1 MVHIRAK
8 SGYTDSVTQVNDID
22 VISSRHPEAELIK
35 VFVHANEKERLK
47 NAVANKN
54 TSMSHLAR
62 ALLLQWLEAQGEGGM
77 NGTHT

>member
-1 MVHIRAK
+1 MVHDIAK
-8 SGYTDSVTQVNDID
+8 NDYTDSVPQVNDID

-62 ALLLQWLEAQGEGGM
+62 ALLLQWLEVQGEGGM

>member
-1 MVHIRAK
+1 MAHSVATN
-8 SGYTDSVTQVNDID
+8 GYTDSVPQVNDVD

-62 ALLLQWLEAQGEGGM
+62 ALLLQWLEVQGEGGM

>member
-1 MVHIRAK
+1 MVHGIAK
-8 SGYTDSVTQVNDID
+8 NDYTDSVPQVNDIN
-22 VISSRHPEAELIK
+22 VISSRHSEAELIK

-62 ALLLQWLEAQGEGGM
+62 VLLLQWLETQEEGGT
-77 NGTHT
+77 NGTHV